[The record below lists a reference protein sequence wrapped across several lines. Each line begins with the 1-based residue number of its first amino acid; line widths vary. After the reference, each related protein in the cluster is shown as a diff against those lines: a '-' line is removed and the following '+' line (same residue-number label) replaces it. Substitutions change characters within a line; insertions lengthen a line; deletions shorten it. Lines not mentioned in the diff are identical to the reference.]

1 MDIIKYA
8 IKNDDTQDVKK
19 QKMNDLKL
27 RIEIHM
33 KIRKQEA
40 R

>member
-1 MDIIKYA
+1 MDIIKFA

-19 QKMNDLKL
+19 QKMNELKL

-33 KIRKQEA
+33 KTRSKIK
-40 R
+40 